1 MTKRVCL
8 SVVLLAVLATATPVV
23 AAQAAAKA
31 AVPANP
37 DANAASAQIF
47 VKDLADKAFA
57 VLRDAKLAQ
66 ADREAKFR
74 QMLRG
79 GFALDLIGQSVLG
92 VARRTATP
100 AQMAAYNKA
109 FPEYVLKIYA
119 NRLTDYSNTTLKVT
133 GTIPAPRGDLLVRT
147 VVTGQQV
154 QKPVHADWRVRSFP
168 ALGFK
173 IIDLQV
179 EGISMTQTQRDEFAA
194 KIQANGLDGL
204 IAHLEQ
210 SSGLR

>member
-1 MTKRVCL
+1 MMGKACI
-8 SVVLLAVLATATPVV
+8 SIVLLTAMTAAMPVS

-31 AVPANP
+31 AVPVVAS
-37 DANAASAQIF
+37 ANALSAQSF

-57 VLRDAKLAQ
+57 VLRDTRLAQ

-92 VARRTATP
+92 AARRTATP

-133 GTIPAPRGDLLVRT
+133 GSIPAPRGDLLVRT
-147 VVTGQQV
+147 VVSGKQV
-154 QKPVHADWRVRSFP
+154 QQPVHADWRVRAFE
-168 ALGFK
+168 GQGYK
-173 IIDLQV
+173 IVDLQV

-194 KIQANGLDGL
+194 KIQVSGMDGL

-210 SSGLR
+210 SAGLR